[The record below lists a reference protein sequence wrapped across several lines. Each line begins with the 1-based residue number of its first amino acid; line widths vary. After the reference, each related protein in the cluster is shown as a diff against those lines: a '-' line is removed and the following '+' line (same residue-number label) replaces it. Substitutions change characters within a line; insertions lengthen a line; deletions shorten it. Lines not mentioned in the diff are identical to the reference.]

1 MNRLRAALAAIVA
14 TLRDGPRLFWLAPLI
29 PAFAILPE
37 FVQHVAEIKLGM
49 FASPAAFKA
58 LQNDPTRWAFGYAK
72 IAGLFLTIFAA
83 ARYWSVAGG
92 NPRWWDLRTIAW
104 RPFLIGLGINLA
116 TSVPLLLLKNV
127 VGASTLT
134 VLNAVVSIVTIP
146 VLVYMLGGVLGDQTV
161 RLREVY
167 RWGWLRAVLMALLFF
182 ASLML
187 PQVVHRLDHTLAM
200 GAPSPAV
207 WVLMIWDA
215 LLVGLMASW
224 AGTGLA
230 TGYRAFGTPLAAAD
244 PAPPE
249 RAAAPARA

>member
-1 MNRLRAALAAIVA
+1 MNRLRGALAAIVA

-49 FASPAAFKA
+49 FAGPAAFKA
-58 LQNDPTRWAFGYAK
+58 LANDPTRWAFGYVK
-72 IAGLFLTIFAA
+72 IAGLFVTIFAA

-92 NPRWWDLRTIAW
+92 DPRWWDLRTIAW
-104 RPFLIGLGINLA
+104 RPFLIGLAINLA
-116 TSVPLLLLKNV
+116 TSVPLLLLKDAV
-127 VGASTLT
+127 SATTLT
-134 VLNAVVSIVTIP
+134 LLNALVSIATIP
-146 VLVYMLGGVLGDQTV
+146 VLVYMLGGLLGDQTV

-167 RWGWLRAVLMALLFF
+167 RSGWLRAVLMALLFF

-187 PQVVHRLDHTLAM
+187 PQVVHRFDHTLAM
-200 GAPSPAV
+200 GASSPAV
-207 WVLMIWDA
+207 WALMVWDA

-230 TGYRAFGTPLAAAD
+230 TGYRAFNKQAAGD
-244 PAPPE
+244 RTSPE
-249 RAAAPARA
+249 RAATPARA